1 MWGNFSSIAYDL
13 AENIAASAF
22 VVLAYTFLIR
32 RSDGFGLL
40 TRQLVFGVTMALT
53 AIFSMIHPIHIGP
66 GIFIDA
72 RGPLIGLSA
81 LFGGPLSAAIT
92 AVAVAGYRLHLGGA
106 GTAAGVANALLSFL
120 TGIGF
125 AIWTRRRGQ
134 PLGAVPLLCF
144 GLLLALVSMSTL
156 LLLPSLELAREVAE
170 RTAPALLA
178 IIPVGTLFLGG
189 LLLREQRHH
198 DSERRL
204 GESEARYRLLADNA
218 TDMILE
224 LKADGSVRYLSPS
237 VRDIL
242 GHDPAE
248 IVGHSPANLL
258 HPDDL
263 DAAALAFAGL
273 KSGSPTVTF
282 THRLRHRDGHYLW
295 VESSMRPAVGSD
307 GGFVVIG
314 VVRDVTER
322 KRYEGELSAARAEAE
337 AATRVKSEFLASMSH
352 EIRTPLNGVIGFA
365 DLLLA
370 TELTPEQRQYV
381 ALQREAGRGLLAI
394 IGDILDYSKIEA
406 GKLELE
412 ERAFDLHRLLRDC
425 RDLMSNAASQKGL
438 LLQLSLA
445 GSVPRFV
452 HGDEARIRQILLN
465 LVGNAVKFTERG
477 SVLVSVG
484 LLTGPG
490 EGGGEGAPVLLR
502 FSVSDTGPGIPPAD
516 QANLFQ
522 RFSQGDRSTTRRYG
536 GTGLG
541 LIISKQLVELMRGH
555 IGVQSSP
562 GVGSTFWFELP
573 LPVAASPGLVA
584 SGAGAERGRAAP
596 ARGARIL
603 LAEDVPMNQIVTSS
617 ILCKA
622 GHTVEVAE
630 DGVLAVEAMRK
641 GAFDLVLMDMQ
652 MPRMDGLQA
661 TAAIRQ
667 LGGRK
672 GAVPIIALTANALT
686 EQLQLCLDVGM
697 NDHVTKPIER
707 DTLLSAVERWLD
719 AGAGNDVEGDAG
731 RSNDGQSDDGRPDG
745 GRPDGGD
752 AAVVSAGPAAEPDAM
767 PVLNRAALD
776 TLADTLGADILPRF
790 VHGTLTELA
799 LRVDRIS
806 EAGSAQAAATD
817 AHAMVSLA
825 GNLGLQELSRT
836 ARKVQHACEQERPD
850 MPMLKAELREA
861 VNRASAAVRAA
872 LPTLGVVVETAR

>member
-1 MWGNFSSIAYDL
+1 MAYDL

-32 RSDGFGLL
+32 RSGGCSLN
-40 TRQLVFGVTMALT
+40 TRQIVFGTVMALT
-53 AIFSMIHPIHIGP
+53 AIFSMVHPIHIGP

-72 RGPLIGLSA
+72 RTPLIGLSA

-92 AVAVAGYRLHLGGA
+92 AVTVAGYRIFLGGA
-106 GTAAGVANALLSFL
+106 GMEAGVANALLSFL
-120 TGIGF
+120 TGVGF
-125 AIWTRRRGQ
+125 ALWVKRRGVV
-134 PLGAVPLLCF
+134 LGAGPLLGF
-144 GLLLALVSMSTL
+144 GLLLTLVSLSTL
-156 LLLPSLELAREVAE
+156 LLLPTLDLALQVGQ

-178 IIPVGTLFLGG
+178 IVPLGTLFLGA

-198 DSERRL
+198 DAEQRL

-224 LKADGSVRYLSPS
+224 MKADGSVRYLSPS

-248 IVGHSPANLL
+248 IVGVAPANLL
-258 HPDDL
+258 HPEDL
-263 DAAALAFAGL
+263 ESAAIAFAGL
-273 KSGSPTVTF
+273 QPGSPPVTF

-295 VESSMRPAVGSD
+295 VESSMRPTVGSD
-307 GGFVVIG
+307 GEFVVVG

-322 KRYEGELSAARAEAE
+322 KRYEEELSAARAEAE
-337 AATRVKSEFLASMSH
+337 AANRVKSEFLASMSH

-370 TELTPEQRQYV
+370 TELTAEQRQYV

-412 ERAFDLHRLLRDC
+412 ERPFDLHRLLRDC

-438 LLQLSLA
+438 LLQLSL
-445 GSVPRFV
+445 GGTVPRFV
-452 HGDEARIRQILLN
+452 RGDEARIRQILLN

-477 SVLVSVG
+477 SVLVSAG
-484 LLTGPG
+484 LLSGQS
-490 EGGGEGAPVLLR
+490 GGDNGGDDGVAQVRLA
-502 FSVSDTGPGIPPAD
+502 VSDTGPGIPAAD

-541 LIISKQLVELMRGH
+541 LIISKQLSELMGGQ

-573 LPVAASPGLVA
+573 LPVAAAPGLSIAA
-584 SGAGAERGRAAP
+584 SEGQRNEAAAP
-596 ARGARIL
+596 RSARIL

-630 DGVLAVEAMRK
+630 DGILAVEAMRR
-641 GAFDLVLMDMQ
+641 GEFDLVLMDMQ

-667 LGGRK
+667 LGGRR
-672 GAVPIIALTANALT
+672 GAVPIIALTANALAD
-686 EQLQLCLDVGM
+686 QLQLCLDVGM

-707 DTLLSAVERWLD
+707 DTLLSAVDRWLD
-719 AGAGNDVEGDAG
+719 AKVTAELSEGDG
-731 RSNDGQSDDGRPDG
+731 MEEK
-745 GRPDGGD
+745 
-752 AAVVSAGPAAEPDAM
+752 AAVLAGVAPVSDSV
-767 PVLNRAALD
+767 PVLNRATLD
-776 TLADTLGADILPRF
+776 TLADTLGADVLPRF
-790 VHGTLTELA
+790 IAGTLSELA
-799 LRVDRIS
+799 LRTDRIS
-806 EAGSAQAAATD
+806 EAESAKAAAAD

-825 GNLGLQELSRT
+825 GNVGLLELSRA
-836 ARKVQHACEQERPD
+836 ARKLQHACEQQRPD
-850 MPMLKAELREA
+850 VPVLKTELRDA
-861 VNRASAAVRAA
+861 VNRASATLQAA
-872 LPTLGVVVETAR
+872 LPTLGVAVETAR

>member
-1 MWGNFSSIAYDL
+1 MAYDL

-22 VVLAYTFLIR
+22 VVLAYTFMIR
-32 RSDGFGLL
+32 RSGGWGLNA
-40 TRQLVFGVTMALT
+40 RQIVFGAVMALT
-53 AIFSMIHPIHIGP
+53 AVFSMVHPIHIGP

-72 RGPLIGLSA
+72 RTPLIGLSA
-81 LFGGPLSAAIT
+81 LFGGPLSAAIAAAT
-92 AVAVAGYRLHLGGA
+92 VAGYRIHLGGA
-106 GTAAGVANALLSFL
+106 GMEAGVANALLSFL
-120 TGIGF
+120 TGVGF
-125 AIWTRRRGQ
+125 AMWVKRRGVT
-134 PLGAVPLLCF
+134 LGVVSLLSF
-144 GLLLALVSMSTL
+144 GFLLAVVSLSTL
-156 LLLPSLELAREVAE
+156 LLLPTIDLMLKVGKS
-170 RTAPALLA
+170 TAPVLLA
-178 IIPVGTLFLGG
+178 IVPLGTLFLGG

-198 DSERRL
+198 DAERRL

-224 LKADGSVRYLSPS
+224 MKADGAVRYLSPS

-248 IVGHSPANLL
+248 IVGRAPATLL
-258 HPDDL
+258 HPDDVES
-263 DAAALAFAGL
+263 AATAFAGMNP
-273 KSGSPTVTF
+273 GSPPVTF
-282 THRLRHRDGHYLW
+282 THRLLHRDGHYLW
-295 VESSMRPAVGSD
+295 VESSMRPTVGAD
-307 GGFVVIG
+307 GEFVVVG

-322 KRYEGELSAARAEAE
+322 KRQEEELSAARAEAE
-337 AATRVKSEFLASMSH
+337 AANRVKSEFLASMSH

-365 DLLLA
+365 DLLLGTDLSA
-370 TELTPEQRQYV
+370 EQRQYV

-406 GKLELE
+406 GKLDLE

-438 LLQLSLA
+438 LLQLSL
-445 GSVPRFV
+445 GGTVPRFV

-477 SVLVSVG
+477 SVLLSAG
-484 LLTGPG
+484 LLSA
-490 EGGGEGAPVLLR
+490 EGGDDGAPVLLR
-502 FSVSDTGPGIPPAD
+502 FSVSDTGPGITSAE

-541 LIISKQLVELMRGH
+541 LIISKQLSELMGGR

-573 LPVAASPGLVA
+573 LPVAAAPGLA
-584 SGAGAERGRAAP
+584 AERRETAAS
-596 ARGARIL
+596 RSARIL

-622 GHTVEVAE
+622 GHTVEVVE
-630 DGVLAVEAMRK
+630 DGMLAVEAMRK
-641 GAFDLVLMDMQ
+641 GEFDLVLMDMQ

-667 LGGRK
+667 LGGRR

-686 EQLQLCLDVGM
+686 DQLQLCLDVGM

-707 DTLLSAVERWLD
+707 DTLLTAVDRWLD
-719 AGAGNDVEGDAG
+719 AGAEDAL
-731 RSNDGQSDDGRPDG
+731 D
-745 GRPDGGD
+745 D
-752 AAVVSAGPAAEPDAM
+752 AAVLAGVAPVSDTP
-767 PVLNRAALD
+767 PVLNLATLE
-776 TLADTLGADILPRF
+776 TLAETLGAEVLPRF
-790 VHGTLTELA
+790 VNGTLAELA
-799 LRVDRIS
+799 LRADRIS
-806 EAGSAQAAATD
+806 EAESAKAAAAD

-825 GNLGLQELSRT
+825 GNVGLLELSRI
-836 ARKVQHACEQERPD
+836 ARRLQHACEQDRPD
-850 MPMLKAELREA
+850 APMLKAELRDA
-861 VNRASAAVRAA
+861 VNRASSALQAA
-872 LPTLGVVVETAR
+872 LPALGVAALGVAVETVGR

>member
-1 MWGNFSSIAYDL
+1 MLGNFSSMAYDL

-32 RSDGFGLL
+32 RSDGWRLN
-40 TRQLVFGVTMALT
+40 TRQVVFGAVMALT
-53 AIFSMIHPIHIGP
+53 ALFSMVHPIHVGP
-66 GIFIDA
+66 GIFIDG
-72 RGPLIGLSA
+72 RTPLVGLSA

-92 AVAVAGYRLHLGGA
+92 AATVAGYRLYLGGV
-106 GTAAGVANALLSFL
+106 GMEAGVANALLSFL
-120 TGIGF
+120 TGVGF
-125 AIWTRRRGQ
+125 AMWVKRRGVV
-134 PLGAVPLLCF
+134 LGAVSLLGF
-144 GLLLALVSMSTL
+144 GLLLTLVSLLTL
-156 LLLPSLELAREVAE
+156 LLLPTLELALQVGQ
-170 RTAPALLA
+170 RTAPPLLA
-178 IIPVGTLFLGG
+178 IVPLGTLFLGG
-189 LLLREQRHH
+189 LLLREQRQH
-198 DSERRL
+198 DAERRL

-224 LKADGSVRYLSPS
+224 MKADGAVRYLSPS

-248 IVGHSPANLL
+248 IVGRAPATLL
-258 HPDDL
+258 HPDDVES
-263 DAAALAFAGL
+263 AATAFAGM
-273 KSGSPTVTF
+273 KAGSPPVTF

-295 VESSMRPAVGSD
+295 VESSMRPTVGAD
-307 GGFVVIG
+307 GEFVVVG

-322 KRYEGELSAARAEAE
+322 KRYEEELSAARAEAE
-337 AATRVKSEFLASMSH
+337 AANRVKSEFLASMSH

-365 DLLLA
+365 DLLLGTDLSA
-370 TELTPEQRQYV
+370 EQRQYV

-438 LLQLSLA
+438 LLQLSL
-445 GSVPRFV
+445 GGTVPRFV

-477 SVLVSVG
+477 SVLVSAG
-484 LLTGPG
+484 LLSA
-490 EGGGEGAPVLLR
+490 EDCEGAPVLLR
-502 FSVSDTGPGIPPAD
+502 FSVSDTGPGIASAE

-541 LIISKQLVELMRGH
+541 LIISKQLSELMGGR

-573 LPVAASPGLVA
+573 LPVAAAPGLA
-584 SGAGAERGRAAP
+584 AERREAA
-596 ARGARIL
+596 ATRCARIL

-622 GHTVEVAE
+622 GHTVEVVE

-641 GAFDLVLMDMQ
+641 GEFDLVLMDMQ

-667 LGGRK
+667 LGGRR

-686 EQLQLCLDVGM
+686 DQLQLCLDVGM

-707 DTLLSAVERWLD
+707 DTLLSAVDRWLD
-719 AGAGNDVEGDAG
+719 AGAEDAL
-731 RSNDGQSDDGRPDG
+731 D
-745 GRPDGGD
+745 D
-752 AAVVSAGPAAEPDAM
+752 AAVLAGVAPVSDSS
-767 PVLNRAALD
+767 PVLNLATLD
-776 TLADTLGADILPRF
+776 TLAQTLGAEVLPRF
-790 VHGTLTELA
+790 VNGTLAELA
-799 LRVDRIS
+799 LRADRIS
-806 EAGSAQAAATD
+806 EAETAKAAAAD

-825 GNLGLQELSRT
+825 GNVGLLELSRI
-836 ARKVQHACEQERPD
+836 ARKLQHACEQDRPD
-850 MPMLKAELREA
+850 APMLKADLRDA
-861 VNRASAAVRAA
+861 VNRASAALQAA
-872 LPTLGVVVETAR
+872 LPTLGVAVETAR

>member
-1 MWGNFSSIAYDL
+1 M
-13 AENIAASAF
+13 
-22 VVLAYTFLIR
+22 V
-32 RSDGFGLL
+32 
-40 TRQLVFGVTMALT
+40 
-53 AIFSMIHPIHIGP
+53 HPIHIGP

-72 RGPLIGLSA
+72 RTPLIGLSA

-92 AVAVAGYRLHLGGA
+92 AGTVAGYRIHLGGA
-106 GTAAGVANALLSFL
+106 GMEAGVANALLSFL
-120 TGIGF
+120 TGVGF
-125 AIWTRRRGQ
+125 AMWVKRRGVV
-134 PLGAVPLLCF
+134 LGAVSLLGF
-144 GLLLALVSMSTL
+144 GLLLTLVSLLTL
-156 LLLPSLELAREVAE
+156 LLLPTLELALRVGQ
-170 RTAPALLA
+170 RTAPPLLA
-178 IIPVGTLFLGG
+178 IVPLGTLFLGG

-198 DSERRL
+198 DAERRL

-224 LKADGSVRYLSPS
+224 MKADGAVRYLSPS

-248 IVGHSPANLL
+248 IVGRAPANLL
-258 HPDDL
+258 HPDDVES
-263 DAAALAFAGL
+263 AATAFAGM
-273 KSGSPTVTF
+273 KPGSPPVTF

-295 VESSMRPAVGSD
+295 VESSMRPTVGAD
-307 GGFVVIG
+307 GDFVVVG

-322 KRYEGELSAARAEAE
+322 KRYEEELSAARADAE
-337 AATRVKSEFLASMSH
+337 AANRVKSEFLASMSH

-365 DLLLA
+365 DLLLGTDLSA
-370 TELTPEQRQYV
+370 EQRQYV

-438 LLQLSLA
+438 LLQLSL
-445 GSVPRFV
+445 GGTVPRFV

-477 SVLVSVG
+477 SVLVSAG
-484 LLTGPG
+484 LLSAEDGD
-490 EGGGEGAPVLLR
+490 GAPVLLR
-502 FSVSDTGPGIPPAD
+502 FSVSDTGPGIASAE

-541 LIISKQLVELMRGH
+541 LIISKQLSELMGGR

-573 LPVAASPGLVA
+573 LPVAAAPGLA
-584 SGAGAERGRAAP
+584 AERREAAST
-596 ARGARIL
+596 RSARIL

-622 GHTVEVAE
+622 GHTVEVVE

-641 GAFDLVLMDMQ
+641 GEFDLVLMDMQ

-667 LGGRK
+667 LGGRR
-672 GAVPIIALTANALT
+672 GVVPIIALTANALT
-686 EQLQLCLDVGM
+686 DQLQLCLDVGM

-707 DTLLSAVERWLD
+707 DTLLTAVDRWLD
-719 AGAGNDVEGDAG
+719 AGADDAL
-731 RSNDGQSDDGRPDG
+731 D
-745 GRPDGGD
+745 D
-752 AAVVSAGPAAEPDAM
+752 AAVLAGVAPVSDSP
-767 PVLNRAALD
+767 PVLNPATLD
-776 TLADTLGADILPRF
+776 TLGEMLGAEVLPRF
-790 VHGTLTELA
+790 VNGTLAELA
-799 LRVDRIS
+799 LRADRIS
-806 EAGSAQAAATD
+806 EAEPGKAAAAD

-825 GNLGLQELSRT
+825 GNVGLLELSRI
-836 ARKVQHACEQERPD
+836 ARKLQHACEQDRPD
-850 MPMLKAELREA
+850 APMLKAELRDA
-861 VNRASAAVRAA
+861 VNRASAALQAA
-872 LPTLGVVVETAR
+872 LPTLGVAVETAR

>member
-1 MWGNFSSIAYDL
+1 MLGNFSSMAYDL

-32 RSDGFGLL
+32 RSGGWSQF
-40 TRQLVFGVTMALT
+40 TRQVVFGTVMAMT
-53 AIFSMIHPIHIGP
+53 ALFSMVHPIHLGP

-72 RGPLIGLSA
+72 RAPLVGLAA
-81 LFGGPLSAAIT
+81 LFGGPVSTAMAA
-92 AVAVAGYRLHLGGA
+92 ACVAGYRLSLGGA
-106 GTAAGVANALLSFL
+106 GMEAGVANAGLSFL
-120 TGIGF
+120 VGIGF
-125 AIWTRRRGQ
+125 AAWMKRRRVG
-134 PLGAVPLLCF
+134 LGVLPLLLF
-144 GLLLALVSMSTL
+144 GLLLTLASLSTL
-156 LLLPSLELAREVAE
+156 ALLPSLELALQVAE
-170 RTAPALLA
+170 RTAAPMLA
-178 IIPVGTLFLGG
+178 IVPLGTLVLGG

-198 DSERRL
+198 GSEQRL

-224 LKADGSVRYLSPS
+224 MKADGAVRYLSPS

-242 GHDPAE
+242 GHDPVE
-248 IVGHSPANLL
+248 LVGRAPAILL

-263 DAAALAFAGL
+263 ESAAMAFAGMQP
-273 KSGSPTVTF
+273 GSPPVTF

-295 VESSMRPAVGSD
+295 VESSMRPTVGAD
-307 GGFVVIG
+307 GEFVVVG

-322 KRYEGELSAARAEAE
+322 KRYEEELSAARAEAE
-337 AATRVKSEFLASMSH
+337 AANRVKSEFLASMSH

-365 DLLLA
+365 DLLLG
-370 TELTPEQRQYV
+370 TDLTAEQRQYV
-381 ALQREAGRGLLAI
+381 SLQREAGRGLLAI

-438 LLQLSLA
+438 LLQLSL
-445 GSVPRFV
+445 GGTVPRFV
-452 HGDEARIRQILLN
+452 RGDEARIRQILLN

-484 LLTGPG
+484 LLSG
-490 EGGGEGAPVLLR
+490 EADGHGEDAPALIR
-502 FSVSDTGPGIPPAD
+502 FSVSDTGPGIPAAD
-516 QANLFQ
+516 QAKLFQ
-522 RFSQGDRSTTRRYG
+522 RFSQGDRSTTRRFG

-541 LIISKQLVELMRGH
+541 LIISKQLSELMGGR

-573 LPVAASPGLVA
+573 LPVAEAPGLA
-584 SGAGAERGRAAP
+584 AERRAERRAEGAAGRS
-596 ARGARIL
+596 ARIL

-630 DGVLAVEAMRK
+630 DGVLALEAVR
-641 GAFDLVLMDMQ
+641 GGRFDLVLMDMQ

-667 LGGRK
+667 LGGRR

-686 EQLQLCLDVGM
+686 DQLQLCLDVGM

-707 DTLLSAVERWLD
+707 DTLLSTVDRWLE
-719 AGAGNDVEGDAG
+719 AGAEADAKAAE
-731 RSNDGQSDDGRPDG
+731 
-745 GRPDGGD
+745 D
-752 AAVVSAGPAAEPDAM
+752 AARSGDDAEAAAALAGVAPVSGGA
-767 PVLNRAALD
+767 PVLNRATLD
-776 TLADTLGADILPRF
+776 TLADMLGGDVLPRF
-790 VHGTLTELA
+790 VTGTLEELA
-799 LRVDRIS
+799 LRADRIGGAATMK
-806 EAGSAQAAATD
+806 EAATD

-825 GNLGLQELSRT
+825 GNVGLLELSRL
-836 ARKVQHACEQERPD
+836 ARMLQHACEQDRPEV
-850 MPMLKAELREA
+850 PALKAQLRDA
-861 VNRASAAVRAA
+861 VNRASAALRAA
-872 LPTLGVVVETAR
+872 LPTLGVAVEQAR

>member
-1 MWGNFSSIAYDL
+1 MAYDL

-32 RSDGFGLL
+32 RSDGWSLN
-40 TRQLVFGVTMALT
+40 TRQIVLGAVMALT
-53 AIFSMIHPIHIGP
+53 ALFSMIHPIHIGP
-66 GIFIDA
+66 GMFIDA
-72 RGPLIGLSA
+72 RTPLIGLSA
-81 LFGGPLSAAIT
+81 LFGGPLSAAIA
-92 AVAVAGYRLHLGGA
+92 AVAVAGYRLFLGGA
-106 GTAAGVANALLSFL
+106 GMEAGVANALLSFL
-120 TGIGF
+120 TGVGF
-125 AIWTRRRGQ
+125 AIWMKRRGLA
-134 PLGAVPLLCF
+134 LGVVSLLGF
-144 GLLLALVSMSTL
+144 GLLLTLVSMSTL
-156 LLLPSLELAREVAE
+156 LLLPTLELALQIGQ

-178 IIPVGTLFLGG
+178 IVPLGTLFLGG

-198 DSERRL
+198 DAERWL

-224 LKADGSVRYLSPS
+224 MQADGSVRYLSPS

-248 IVGHSPANLL
+248 IVGSAPANLL

-263 DAAALAFAGL
+263 DSAAMAFAGMQP
-273 KSGSPTVTF
+273 GSPPVTF

-295 VESSMRPAVGSD
+295 VESSMRPTVGSD
-307 GGFVVIG
+307 GDFVVVG

-322 KRYEGELSAARAEAE
+322 KRYEEELSAARAEAE
-337 AATRVKSEFLASMSH
+337 AANRVKSEFLASMSH

-370 TELTPEQRQYV
+370 TELTAEQRQYV

-412 ERAFDLHRLLRDC
+412 ERPFDLHRLLRDC

-438 LLQLSLA
+438 LLQLSL
-445 GSVPRFV
+445 GGTVPRYV
-452 HGDEARIRQILLN
+452 RGDEARIRQILLN

-477 SVLVSVG
+477 SVLVSAG
-484 LLTGPG
+484 LLSGQG
-490 EGGGEGAPVLLR
+490 SGNASGEGAPDQEVAQVR
-502 FSVSDTGPGIPPAD
+502 FSVSDTGPGIPVID

-541 LIISKQLVELMRGH
+541 LIISKQLSELMGGH

-573 LPVAASPGLVA
+573 LPFAAATPGLAV
-584 SGAGAERGRAAP
+584 ERKEAATT
-596 ARGARIL
+596 RSARIL

-630 DGVLAVEAMRK
+630 DGILAVEAMRK
-641 GAFDLVLMDMQ
+641 GEFDLVLMDMQ

-667 LGGRK
+667 LGGRR
-672 GAVPIIALTANALT
+672 GTVPIIALTANALAD
-686 EQLQLCLDVGM
+686 QLQLCLDVGM

-707 DTLLSAVERWLD
+707 DTLLSAVDRWLD
-719 AGAGNDVEGDAG
+719 AKAKADLSEGE
-731 RSNDGQSDDGRPDG
+731 SMEE
-745 GRPDGGD
+745 
-752 AAVVSAGPAAEPDAM
+752 AAVLAGVAPVSDSV
-767 PVLNRAALD
+767 PVLNRATLD
-776 TLADTLGADILPRF
+776 TLAETLGADVLPRF
-790 VHGTLTELA
+790 ITGTLSELA
-799 LRVDRIS
+799 LRADRIS
-806 EAGSAQAAATD
+806 EAESSKTAAAD

-825 GNLGLQELSRT
+825 GNVGLLELSRT
-836 ARKVQHACEQERPD
+836 ARKLQHACEQQRPD
-850 MPMLKAELREA
+850 VPALKAELRDG
-861 VNRASAAVRAA
+861 VNRASSALQAA
-872 LPTLGVVVETAR
+872 LPTLGVAVETAR

>member
-1 MWGNFSSIAYDL
+1 MLGNFSSMAYDL

-32 RSDGFGLL
+32 RSGGWSLY
-40 TRQLVFGVTMALT
+40 TRQIVFGAVMALT
-53 AIFSMIHPIHIGP
+53 AIFSMVHPIHIGP

-72 RGPLIGLSA
+72 RAPLVGLSA
-81 LFGGPLSAAIT
+81 LFGGPLSSAIT
-92 AVAVAGYRLHLGGA
+92 AVTVAGYRIYLGGV
-106 GTAAGVANALLSFL
+106 GMEAGVANALLSFL
-120 TGIGF
+120 TGVGF
-125 AIWTRRRGQ
+125 AIWSKRRGMAM
-134 PLGAVPLLCF
+134 GVGPLLGF
-144 GLLLALVSMSTL
+144 GLLLTLVSTSTL
-156 LLLPSLELAREVAE
+156 LLLPTWDLALQVGQ

-178 IIPVGTLFLGG
+178 IIPLGTLFLGG

-198 DSERRL
+198 DAERRL

-224 LKADGSVRYLSPS
+224 MKADGAVRYLSPS

-242 GHDPAE
+242 GHNPAE
-248 IVGHSPANLL
+248 IVGSAPANLL

-263 DAAALAFAGL
+263 ESAAMAFAGL
-273 KSGSPTVTF
+273 QPGSPPVTF

-295 VESSMRPAVGSD
+295 VESSMRPTVGSD
-307 GGFVVIG
+307 GGFVVVG

-322 KRYEGELSAARAEAE
+322 KRYEEELSAARAEAE
-337 AATRVKSEFLASMSH
+337 AANRVKSEFLASMSH

-365 DLLLA
+365 DLLLG
-370 TELTPEQRQYV
+370 TELTAEQRQYV
-381 ALQREAGRGLLAI
+381 SLQREAGRGLLAI

-438 LLQLSLA
+438 LLQLSL
-445 GSVPRFV
+445 GGTVPRYV
-452 HGDEARIRQILLN
+452 RGDEARIRQILLN

-477 SVLVSVG
+477 SVLVSAG
-484 LLTGPG
+484 LLSGQGTG
-490 EGGGEGAPVLLR
+490 EGEAVPAAHVRL
-502 FSVSDTGPGIPPAD
+502 SVSDTGPGIPATD

-541 LIISKQLVELMRGH
+541 LIISKQLSELMGGH

-573 LPVAASPGLVA
+573 LPVATAPGLSAV
-584 SGAGAERGRAAP
+584 ERKDAAP
-596 ARGARIL
+596 TRSARIL

-630 DGVLAVEAMRK
+630 DGILAVEAMRR
-641 GAFDLVLMDMQ
+641 GEFDLVLMDMQ

-667 LGGRK
+667 LGGRR

-686 EQLQLCLDVGM
+686 DQLQLCLDVGM

-707 DTLLSAVERWLD
+707 DTLLSAVDRWLD
-719 AGAGNDVEGDAG
+719 AGTDGTLPEGDAVEEATVLAG
-731 RSNDGQSDDGRPDG
+731 VATVSD
-745 GRPDGGD
+745 
-752 AAVVSAGPAAEPDAM
+752 SA
-767 PVLNRAALD
+767 PVLNRATLD
-776 TLADTLGADILPRF
+776 TLAETLGADVLPRF
-790 VHGTLTELA
+790 IAGTLAELA
-799 LRVDRIS
+799 LRADRIS
-806 EAGSAQAAATD
+806 EADSPKAAAAD

-825 GNLGLQELSRT
+825 GNVGLLELSRT
-836 ARKVQHACEQERPD
+836 ARKLQHACEQQWPD
-850 MPMLKAELREA
+850 EPVLKIELRDA
-861 VNRASAAVRAA
+861 VNRASSALQAA
-872 LPTLGVVVETAR
+872 LPTLGVAVETAR

>member
-1 MWGNFSSIAYDL
+1 MAYDL

-32 RSDGFGLL
+32 RSGGWSLN
-40 TRQLVFGVTMALT
+40 TRQVVLGAVMALT

-72 RGPLIGLSA
+72 RTPLVGLSA
-81 LFGGPLSAAIT
+81 LFGGPLSAAIAAAT
-92 AVAVAGYRLHLGGA
+92 VAGYRIFLGGV
-106 GTAAGVANALLSFL
+106 GMEAGVANALLSFL
-120 TGIGF
+120 TGVGF
-125 AIWTRRRGQ
+125 AMWVKRRGVV
-134 PLGAVPLLCF
+134 LGAASLLAF
-144 GLLLALVSMSTL
+144 GLLLTLVSMSTL
-156 LLLPSLELAREVAE
+156 LLLPTLDLALQVGQ

-178 IIPVGTLFLGG
+178 IVPLGTLFLGG

-198 DSERRL
+198 DAEQRL

-224 LKADGSVRYLSPS
+224 MKADGSVRYLSPS
-237 VRDIL
+237 ARDIL

-248 IVGHSPANLL
+248 IVGRAPADLL

-263 DAAALAFAGL
+263 EKASQAFAGMQP
-273 KSGSPTVTF
+273 GSPPVTF
-282 THRLRHRDGHYLW
+282 THRLRHRAGHYLW
-295 VESSMRPAVGSD
+295 VESSMRPAAGSD
-307 GGFVVIG
+307 GVFVVVG

-322 KRYEGELSAARAEAE
+322 KRYEEELSAARADAE
-337 AATRVKSEFLASMSH
+337 AANRVKSEFLASMSH

-365 DLLLA
+365 DLLLG
-370 TELTPEQRQYV
+370 TELSAEQRQYV

-438 LLQLSLA
+438 LLQLSL
-445 GSVPRFV
+445 GGTVPRFV

-477 SVLVSVG
+477 SVLVSAG
-484 LLTGPG
+484 LLSG
-490 EGGGEGAPVLLR
+490 ETADGGTADGGEGTPALVR
-502 FSVSDTGPGIPPAD
+502 FSVSDTGPGIAAGD

-541 LIISKQLVELMRGH
+541 LIISKQLSELMAGQ

-573 LPVAASPGLVA
+573 LPVADAPGLAVP
-584 SGAGAERGRAAP
+584 GLAA
-596 ARGARIL
+596 ADRRETAARRGAHIL

-630 DGVLAVEAMRK
+630 DGVLAVEAMRRRE
-641 GAFDLVLMDMQ
+641 FDLVLMDMQ

-667 LGGRK
+667 LGGRR

-686 EQLQLCLDVGM
+686 DQLQLCLDVGM

-707 DTLLSAVERWLD
+707 DTLLSAVDRWLD
-719 AGAGNDVEGDAG
+719 SRVGAG
-731 RSNDGQSDDGRPDG
+731 DGADDGPVAMPDD
-745 GRPDGGD
+745 DGVEE
-752 AAVVSAGPAAEPDAM
+752 AAVLAGVAPVSDCA
-767 PVLNRAALD
+767 PVLNRATLD
-776 TLADTLGADILPRF
+776 MLADTLGADVLPRF
-790 VHGTLTELA
+790 ITGTLAELA
-799 LRVDRIS
+799 QRADRIG
-806 EAGSAQAAATD
+806 EADSSKTGAKTAAAD

-825 GNLGLQELSRT
+825 GNVGLLELSRT
-836 ARKVQHACEQERPD
+836 ARRLQHACEQQRPD
-850 MPMLKAELREA
+850 VPTLKSELRDA
-861 VNRASAAVRAA
+861 VDRASAALQAA
-872 LPTLGVVVETAR
+872 LPTLGVAVEAAGR

>member
-1 MWGNFSSIAYDL
+1 
-13 AENIAASAF
+13 
-22 VVLAYTFLIR
+22 
-32 RSDGFGLL
+32 
-40 TRQLVFGVTMALT
+40 MALT
-53 AIFSMIHPIHIGP
+53 ALYSMVHPIHVGP
-66 GIFIDA
+66 GIFIDG
-72 RGPLIGLSA
+72 RTPLVGLSA

-92 AVAVAGYRLHLGGA
+92 AATVAGYRLYLGGV
-106 GTAAGVANALLSFL
+106 GMEAGVANALLSFL
-120 TGIGF
+120 TGVGF
-125 AIWTRRRGQ
+125 AMWVKRRGVV
-134 PLGAVPLLCF
+134 LGAVSLLGF
-144 GLLLALVSMSTL
+144 GLLLTLVSLLTL
-156 LLLPSLELAREVAE
+156 LLLPTLELALQVGQ
-170 RTAPALLA
+170 RTAPPLLA
-178 IIPVGTLFLGG
+178 IVPLGTLFLGG
-189 LLLREQRHH
+189 LLLREQRQH
-198 DSERRL
+198 DAERRL

-224 LKADGSVRYLSPS
+224 MKADGAVRYLSPS

-248 IVGHSPANLL
+248 IVGRAPATLL
-258 HPDDL
+258 HPDDVES
-263 DAAALAFAGL
+263 AATAFAGM
-273 KSGSPTVTF
+273 KAGSPPVTF

-295 VESSMRPAVGSD
+295 VESSMRPTVGAD
-307 GGFVVIG
+307 GEFVVVG

-322 KRYEGELSAARAEAE
+322 KRYEEELSAARAEAE
-337 AATRVKSEFLASMSH
+337 AANRVKSEFLASMSH

-365 DLLLA
+365 DLLLGTDLSA
-370 TELTPEQRQYV
+370 EQRQYV

-438 LLQLSLA
+438 LLQLSL
-445 GSVPRFV
+445 GGTVPRFV
-452 HGDEARIRQILLN
+452 HGDEAGIRQILLN

-477 SVLVSVG
+477 SVLVSAG
-484 LLTGPG
+484 LLSA
-490 EGGGEGAPVLLR
+490 EDGEGAPVLLR
-502 FSVSDTGPGIPPAD
+502 FSVSDTGPGIASAE

-541 LIISKQLVELMRGH
+541 LIISKQLSELMGGR

-573 LPVAASPGLVA
+573 LPVAAAPGLA
-584 SGAGAERGRAAP
+584 AERREAA
-596 ARGARIL
+596 ATRCARIL

-622 GHTVEVAE
+622 GHTVEVVE

-641 GAFDLVLMDMQ
+641 GEFDLVLMDMQ

-667 LGGRK
+667 LGGRR

-686 EQLQLCLDVGM
+686 DQLQLCLDVGM

-707 DTLLSAVERWLD
+707 DTLLSAVDRWLD
-719 AGAGNDVEGDAG
+719 AGAEDAL
-731 RSNDGQSDDGRPDG
+731 D
-745 GRPDGGD
+745 D
-752 AAVVSAGPAAEPDAM
+752 AAVLAGVAPVSDTP
-767 PVLNRAALD
+767 PVLNLATLD
-776 TLADTLGADILPRF
+776 TLAQTLGAEVLPRF
-790 VHGTLTELA
+790 VNGTLAELA
-799 LRVDRIS
+799 LRADRIS
-806 EAGSAQAAATD
+806 EAETAKAAAAD

-825 GNLGLQELSRT
+825 GNVGLLELSRT
-836 ARKVQHACEQERPD
+836 ARKLQHACEQERPD
-850 MPMLKAELREA
+850 APMLKADLRDA
-861 VNRASAAVRAA
+861 VNRASAALQAA
-872 LPTLGVVVETAR
+872 LPTLGVAVETAR

>member
-1 MWGNFSSIAYDL
+1 MLGNFSSMAYDL

-32 RSDGFGLL
+32 RSGGWNRI
-40 TRQLVFGVTMALT
+40 TREVVFGAVMALT
-53 AIFSMIHPIHIGP
+53 ALFSMVHPIHVGP

-72 RGPLIGLSA
+72 RAPLIGLAA
-81 LFGGPLSAAIT
+81 LFGGPISAAM
-92 AVAVAGYRLHLGGA
+92 AAASVAGYRFSLGGV
-106 GTAAGVANALLSFL
+106 GMEAGVANAGLSFL
-120 TGIGF
+120 VGIGF
-125 AIWTRRRGQ
+125 SAWVKWRRVG
-134 PLGAVPLLCF
+134 LGVLPLLLF
-144 GLLLALVSMSTL
+144 GLLLTLASLSTL
-156 LLLPSLELAREVAE
+156 ALLPNVELALQVAG
-170 RTAPALLA
+170 RTAAPMLA
-178 IIPVGTLFLGG
+178 IVPLGTLFLGV

-198 DSERRL
+198 GSEQRL

-224 LKADGSVRYLSPS
+224 MKADGSVRYLSPS

-242 GHDPAE
+242 GHDPTE
-248 IVGHSPANLL
+248 LVGRAPANLL

-263 DAAALAFAGL
+263 ESAAMAFAGMQPGL
-273 KSGSPTVTF
+273 PPVTF

-295 VESSMRPAVGSD
+295 VESSMRPTVGSD
-307 GGFVVIG
+307 GGFVVVG

-322 KRYEGELSAARAEAE
+322 KRYEEELSAARAEAE
-337 AATRVKSEFLASMSH
+337 AANRVKSEFLASMSH

-365 DLLLA
+365 DLLLS
-370 TELTPEQRQYV
+370 TDLTAEQRQYV
-381 ALQREAGRGLLAI
+381 SLQREAGRGLLAI

-438 LLQLSLA
+438 LLQLSL
-445 GSVPRFV
+445 GGTVPRYV
-452 HGDEARIRQILLN
+452 RGDEARIRQILLN

-477 SVLVSVG
+477 SVLVSAG
-484 LLTGPG
+484 LLSGQGAG
-490 EGGGEGAPVLLR
+490 EGEAAPPAAHVRL
-502 FSVSDTGPGIPPAD
+502 SVSDTGPGIPAAD
-516 QANLFQ
+516 QGNLFQ

-541 LIISKQLVELMRGH
+541 LIISKQLSELMGGH

-573 LPVAASPGLVA
+573 LPVATAPGLSA
-584 SGAGAERGRAAP
+584 IERKNAAP
-596 ARGARIL
+596 TRGARIL

-630 DGVLAVEAMRK
+630 DGILAVEAMRR
-641 GAFDLVLMDMQ
+641 GEFDLVLMDMQ

-667 LGGRK
+667 LGGRR

-686 EQLQLCLDVGM
+686 DQLQLCLDVGM

-707 DTLLSAVERWLD
+707 DTLLSAVDRWLE
-719 AGAGNDVEGDAG
+719 AGTDESLPEGDAVEEATVLAG
-731 RSNDGQSDDGRPDG
+731 VATVSD
-745 GRPDGGD
+745 
-752 AAVVSAGPAAEPDAM
+752 SA
-767 PVLNRAALD
+767 PVLNRATLD
-776 TLADTLGADILPRF
+776 TLAETLGADVLPRF
-790 VHGTLTELA
+790 IAGTLSELA
-799 LRVDRIS
+799 LRADRIS
-806 EAGSAQAAATD
+806 EADSSKAAAAD

-825 GNLGLQELSRT
+825 GNVGLLELSRT
-836 ARKVQHACEQERPD
+836 ARKLQHACEQQWPD
-850 MPMLKAELREA
+850 EPVLKIELRDA
-861 VNRASAAVRAA
+861 VNRASSALQAA
-872 LPTLGVVVETAR
+872 LPTLGVAVETAR

>member
-1 MWGNFSSIAYDL
+1 MLGNFSSMAYDL

-32 RSDGFGLL
+32 RSDGWGLN
-40 TRQLVFGVTMALT
+40 TRQIVFGAVMALT
-53 AIFSMIHPIHIGP
+53 ALFSMVHPIHIGP

-72 RGPLIGLSA
+72 RTPLIGLSA

-92 AVAVAGYRLHLGGA
+92 AATVAGYRLYLGGV
-106 GTAAGVANALLSFL
+106 GMEAGVANALLSFL
-120 TGIGF
+120 TGVGF
-125 AIWTRRRGQ
+125 AMWVKRRGLT
-134 PLGAVPLLCF
+134 LGVVSLLGF
-144 GLLLALVSMSTL
+144 GLLLTLVSLLSL
-156 LLLPSLELAREVAE
+156 LLLPTLDLALQVGQ
-170 RTAPALLA
+170 RTAPPLLA
-178 IIPVGTLFLGG
+178 IVPLGTLFLGG
-189 LLLREQRHH
+189 LLLREQRQH
-198 DSERRL
+198 DAERRL

-224 LKADGSVRYLSPS
+224 MKADGAVRYLSPS

-248 IVGHSPANLL
+248 IVGRAPATLL
-258 HPDDL
+258 HPDDVES
-263 DAAALAFAGL
+263 AATAFAGMNP
-273 KSGSPTVTF
+273 GSPPVTF

-295 VESSMRPAVGSD
+295 VESSMRPTVGAD
-307 GGFVVIG
+307 GEFVVVG

-322 KRYEGELSAARAEAE
+322 KRYEEELSAARAEAE
-337 AATRVKSEFLASMSH
+337 AANRVKSEFLASMSH

-365 DLLLA
+365 DLLLGTDLSA
-370 TELTPEQRQYV
+370 EQRQYV

-412 ERAFDLHRLLRDC
+412 ERPFDLHRLLRDC

-438 LLQLSLA
+438 LLQLSL
-445 GSVPRFV
+445 GGTVPRFV

-477 SVLVSVG
+477 SVLVSAG
-484 LLTGPG
+484 LLSA
-490 EGGGEGAPVLLR
+490 EDGEGAPVLLR
-502 FSVSDTGPGIPPAD
+502 FSVSDTGPGIASAEK
-516 QANLFQ
+516 ANLFQ

-541 LIISKQLVELMRGH
+541 LIISKQLSELMGGR

-573 LPVAASPGLVA
+573 LPVAAAPGLA
-584 SGAGAERGRAAP
+584 AERREAA
-596 ARGARIL
+596 ATRCARIL

-622 GHTVEVAE
+622 GHTVEVVE

-641 GAFDLVLMDMQ
+641 GEFDLVLMDMQ

-667 LGGRK
+667 LGGRR

-686 EQLQLCLDVGM
+686 DQLQLCLDVGM

-707 DTLLSAVERWLD
+707 DTLLSAVDRWLD
-719 AGAGNDVEGDAG
+719 AGA
-731 RSNDGQSDDGRPDG
+731 DGAQD
-745 GRPDGGD
+745 D
-752 AAVVSAGPAAEPDAM
+752 AAVLAGVAPVSDNP
-767 PVLNRAALD
+767 PVLNLATLE
-776 TLADTLGADILPRF
+776 TLAETLGADVLPRF
-790 VHGTLTELA
+790 VNGTLAELA
-799 LRVDRIS
+799 LRADRIS
-806 EAGSAQAAATD
+806 EAAAGKAAAAD

-825 GNLGLQELSRT
+825 GNVGLLELSRI
-836 ARKVQHACEQERPD
+836 ARKLQHACEQERPD
-850 MPMLKAELREA
+850 APMLKADLRDA
-861 VNRASAAVRAA
+861 VNRASAALQAV
-872 LPTLGVVVETAR
+872 LPTLGVAVETAR

>member
-1 MWGNFSSIAYDL
+1 MAYDL

-32 RSDGFGLL
+32 RSGGWSLN
-40 TRQLVFGVTMALT
+40 TRQIVFGAVMALT
-53 AIFSMIHPIHIGP
+53 AVFSMVHPIHIGP

-72 RGPLIGLSA
+72 RAPLIGLSA

-92 AVAVAGYRLHLGGA
+92 AATVAGYRIFLGGA
-106 GTAAGVANALLSFL
+106 GMEAGAANALLSFL
-120 TGIGF
+120 TGVGF
-125 AIWTRRRGQ
+125 ALWVKRRGVA
-134 PLGAVPLLCF
+134 LGVGPLLGF
-144 GLLLALVSMSTL
+144 GLLLTLVSLFTL
-156 LLLPSLELAREVAE
+156 LLLPSLDLALQVGL
-170 RTAPALLA
+170 RTAPPLLA
-178 IIPVGTLFLGG
+178 IVPLGTLFLGG

-198 DSERRL
+198 DAERQL

-224 LKADGSVRYLSPS
+224 MKADGSVHYLSPS

-242 GHDPAE
+242 GHDPGE
-248 IVGHSPANLL
+248 IVGCAPANLL

-263 DAAALAFAGL
+263 ESAAMAFAGMRP
-273 KSGSPTVTF
+273 GSPPVTF

-295 VESSMRPAVGSD
+295 VESSMRPTVGSE
-307 GGFVVIG
+307 GGFVVVG

-322 KRYEGELSAARAEAE
+322 KRYEEALSAARAEAE
-337 AATRVKSEFLASMSH
+337 AANRVKSEFLASMSH

-365 DLLLA
+365 DLLLGTDLSA
-370 TELTPEQRQYV
+370 EQRQYV

-412 ERAFDLHRLLRDC
+412 ERSFDLHRLLRDC

-438 LLQLSLA
+438 LLQLSL
-445 GSVPRFV
+445 GGTVPRFV
-452 HGDEARIRQILLN
+452 RGDEARIRQILLN

-477 SVLVSVG
+477 SVLVSAG
-484 LLTGPG
+484 LLSGVADGRDTGRDDG
-490 EGGGEGAPVLLR
+490 RDGGAPALLR
-502 FSVSDTGPGIPPAD
+502 FSVSDTGPGIPAAD

-541 LIISKQLVELMRGH
+541 LIISKQLSELMGGR

-573 LPVAASPGLVA
+573 LPVAAAPGLAA
-584 SGAGAERGRAAP
+584 SGSASGGKDGAAA
-596 ARGARIL
+596 RSARIL

-630 DGVLAVEAMRK
+630 DGVLAVEAMRR
-641 GAFDLVLMDMQ
+641 GEFDLVLMDMQ

-667 LGGRK
+667 LGGRR

-686 EQLQLCLDVGM
+686 DQLQLCLDVGM

-707 DTLLSAVERWLD
+707 DTLLSAVDRWLD
-719 AGAGNDVEGDAG
+719 AGAGSGPEGDGMEEATVLAG
-731 RSNDGQSDDGRPDG
+731 VAPVSDS
-745 GRPDGGD
+745 
-752 AAVVSAGPAAEPDAM
+752 V
-767 PVLNRAALD
+767 PVLNRATLD
-776 TLADTLGADILPRF
+776 TLAETLGADVLPRF
-790 VHGTLTELA
+790 IAGTLSELA
-799 LRVDRIS
+799 VRADRI
-806 EAGSAQAAATD
+806 GAADSSKTVAAD

-825 GNLGLQELSRT
+825 GNVGLLELSRT
-836 ARKVQHACEQERPD
+836 ARSLQHACEQQRPD
-850 MPMLKAELREA
+850 VPALKSELRDA
-861 VNRASAAVRAA
+861 VNRATTALQAA
-872 LPTLGVVVETAR
+872 LPTLGAAVETAR

>member
-1 MWGNFSSIAYDL
+1 MAYDL

-32 RSDGFGLL
+32 RSDGWRLV
-40 TRQLVFGVTMALT
+40 TREIVFGAVMALT
-53 AIFSMIHPIHIGP
+53 AVFSMIHPIHVGP
-66 GIFIDA
+66 GMFIDA
-72 RGPLIGLSA
+72 RIPLIGLSA

-92 AVAVAGYRLHLGGA
+92 AATVAGYRILLGGV
-106 GTAAGVANALLSFL
+106 GTEAGVASALLSFL
-120 TGIGF
+120 TGLGC
-125 AIWTRRRGQ
+125 AVWVKRRGVE
-134 PLGAVPLLCF
+134 LGAVPLLAF
-144 GLLLALVSMSTL
+144 GLLLTLVSTSTL
-156 LLLPSLELAREVAE
+156 LLLPTLEMALRIGLL
-170 RTAPALLA
+170 TAPPLFA
-178 IIPVGTLFLGG
+178 IVPFGTLFLGG

-198 DSERRL
+198 DAERRL

-224 LKADGSVRYLSPS
+224 MKANGSVRYLSPS
-237 VRDIL
+237 VRDVL

-248 IVGHSPANLL
+248 VVGRAPADLL

-263 DAAALAFAGL
+263 EKASQAFAQMRP
-273 KSGSPTVTF
+273 GSYPVTF

-295 VESSMRPAVGSD
+295 VESSMRPAVGAD
-307 GGFVVIG
+307 GEFVVVG

-322 KRYEGELSAARAEAE
+322 KRDEEELSAARAEAE
-337 AATRVKSEFLASMSH
+337 AANRVKSEFLASMSH

-365 DLLLA
+365 DLLLG
-370 TELTPEQRQYV
+370 TELSAEQRQYV

-438 LLQLSLA
+438 LLQLSL
-445 GSVPRFV
+445 GGTVPRFV
-452 HGDEARIRQILLN
+452 RGDEARIRQILLN

-477 SVLVSVG
+477 SVLLSVG
-484 LLTGPG
+484 LLSGG
-490 EGGGEGAPVLLR
+490 EDGGGEGAPALLR
-502 FSVSDTGPGIPPAD
+502 FSVSDTGPGIPAAD

-541 LIISKQLVELMRGH
+541 LIISKQLSELMGGQ

-562 GVGSTFWFELP
+562 GIGSTFWFELP
-573 LPVAASPGLVA
+573 LPVTAAPGLAV
-584 SGAGAERGRAAP
+584 ERRQAA
-596 ARGARIL
+596 ATRSARIL

-630 DGVLAVEAMRK
+630 DGMLAVEAMRK
-641 GAFDLVLMDMQ
+641 GEFDLVLMDMQ

-667 LGGRK
+667 LGGWR
-672 GAVPIIALTANALT
+672 GGVPIIALTANALT
-686 EQLQLCLDVGM
+686 DQLQLCLDVGM

-707 DTLLSAVERWLD
+707 DTLLSAVDRWLQAKSDAQSDARSD
-719 AGAGNDVEGDAG
+719 AGTGAGLPD
-731 RSNDGQSDDGRPDG
+731 DDGVEE
-745 GRPDGGD
+745 
-752 AAVVSAGPAAEPDAM
+752 AAVLAGLAPVSGGAQ
-767 PVLNRAALD
+767 VLNHATLD
-776 TLADTLGADILPRF
+776 TLAETLGADVLPRF
-790 VHGTLTELA
+790 VTGTLSELV
-799 LRVDRIS
+799 LRADRIG
-806 EAGSAQAAATD
+806 EADSLKTAAAD

-825 GNLGLQELSRT
+825 GNVGLLELSRI
-836 ARKVQHACEQERPD
+836 ARKLQRACEQQRPD
-850 MPMLKAELREA
+850 VPVLKTQLRDA
-861 VNRASAAVRAA
+861 VDRACATLQAA
-872 LPTLGVVVETAR
+872 LPTLGVAVETAGRRVTG

>member
-1 MWGNFSSIAYDL
+1 MAYDL

-32 RSDGFGLL
+32 RSDGWGLNA
-40 TRQLVFGVTMALT
+40 RQIVFGAVMALT
-53 AIFSMIHPIHIGP
+53 ALFSMVHPIHIGP

-72 RGPLIGLSA
+72 RTPLIGLSA

-92 AVAVAGYRLHLGGA
+92 AATVAGYRLYLGGA
-106 GTAAGVANALLSFL
+106 GMEAGVANALLSFL
-120 TGIGF
+120 TGVGF
-125 AIWTRRRGQ
+125 AMWVKRRGLT
-134 PLGAVPLLCF
+134 LGVVSLLGF
-144 GLLLALVSMSTL
+144 GMLLTLVSLLSL
-156 LLLPSLELAREVAE
+156 LLLPTLDLALQVGQ
-170 RTAPALLA
+170 RTAPPLLA
-178 IIPVGTLFLGG
+178 IVPLGTLFLGG
-189 LLLREQRHH
+189 LLLREQRQH
-198 DSERRL
+198 DAERRL

-224 LKADGSVRYLSPS
+224 MKADGAVRYLSPS

-248 IVGHSPANLL
+248 IVGRAPATLL
-258 HPDDL
+258 HPDDVES
-263 DAAALAFAGL
+263 AATAFAGMNP
-273 KSGSPTVTF
+273 GSPPVTF

-295 VESSMRPAVGSD
+295 VESSMRPTVGAD
-307 GGFVVIG
+307 GEFVVVG

-322 KRYEGELSAARAEAE
+322 KRYEEELSAARAEAE
-337 AATRVKSEFLASMSH
+337 AANRVKSEFLASMSH

-365 DLLLA
+365 DLLLGTDLSA
-370 TELTPEQRQYV
+370 EQRQYV

-412 ERAFDLHRLLRDC
+412 ERPFDLHRLLRDC

-438 LLQLSLA
+438 LLQLSL
-445 GSVPRFV
+445 GGTVPRFV

-477 SVLVSVG
+477 SVLVSAG
-484 LLTGPG
+484 LLSA
-490 EGGGEGAPVLLR
+490 EDGEGAPVLLR
-502 FSVSDTGPGIPPAD
+502 FSVSDTGPGIASVEK
-516 QANLFQ
+516 ANLFQ

-541 LIISKQLVELMRGH
+541 LIISKQLSELMGGC

-573 LPVAASPGLVA
+573 LPVAAAPGLA
-584 SGAGAERGRAAP
+584 AERREAA
-596 ARGARIL
+596 ATRCARIL

-622 GHTVEVAE
+622 GHTVEVVE

-641 GAFDLVLMDMQ
+641 GEFDLVLMDMQ

-667 LGGRK
+667 LGGRR

-686 EQLQLCLDVGM
+686 DQLQLCLDVGM

-707 DTLLSAVERWLD
+707 DTLLSAVDRWLD
-719 AGAGNDVEGDAG
+719 AGAEDAQ
-731 RSNDGQSDDGRPDG
+731 D
-745 GRPDGGD
+745 D
-752 AAVVSAGPAAEPDAM
+752 AAVLAGVAPVSDTP
-767 PVLNRAALD
+767 PVLNLATLE
-776 TLADTLGADILPRF
+776 TLAETLGADVLPRF
-790 VHGTLTELA
+790 VNGTLAELA
-799 LRVDRIS
+799 LRADRIS
-806 EAGSAQAAATD
+806 EAESGKAAAAD

-825 GNLGLQELSRT
+825 GNVGLLELSRI
-836 ARKVQHACEQERPD
+836 ARKLQHACEQERPD
-850 MPMLKAELREA
+850 APMLKADLRDA
-861 VNRASAAVRAA
+861 VNRASAALQAA
-872 LPTLGVVVETAR
+872 LPTLGVAVETAR